1 MRSLSVSSTLAV
13 ATTLGLTLTA
23 CGQEPSV
30 PPTQAPVSLDGCS
43 PKQSKPA
50 MRDARAVDAA
60 VDLDHDGVGDAL
72 KVTRD
77 ESQCPGRMFAK
88 VKGRLVS
95 VRLPDATV
103 DLTSAQR
110 VVLPGRVGDLLA
122 VRSGHPRGGFQVRL
136 FGYDGELDEVT
147 ARSRPLVPFVATDT
161 RGGYVSARC
170 KGDTIVVREAVAHEP
185 PGIVFA
191 WDIKETP
198 YTVKG
203 NVATKGA
210 TTETADNVLDDR
222 LGTMFPD
229 VKKRQM
235 FTKGCSAG

>member
-1 MRSLSVSSTLAV
+1 MRSFSVSSTLTV
-13 ATTLGLTLTA
+13 ATTLGLLLTA

-30 PPTQAPVSLDGCS
+30 PPTQAPVSLEGCS

-50 MRDARAVDAA
+50 MHDARSVAAA
-60 VDLDHDGVGDAL
+60 VDLDHDGSDDAV

-77 ESQCPGRMFAK
+77 ESPCPGRMFAK
-88 VKGRLVS
+88 VKGHLVS
-95 VRLPDATV
+95 LRVPDQAV
-103 DLTSAQR
+103 DLTSGQR
-110 VVLPGRVGDLLA
+110 VVLPGRDGDLLA
-122 VRSGHPRGGFQVRL
+122 MRSGHPRGGFQVRL

-147 ARSRPLVPFVATDT
+147 ADSRPLVPFVATDT

-170 KGDTIVVREAVAHEP
+170 KGDTIVLREAVAHEP

-198 YTVKG
+198 YTVEG
-203 NVATKGA
+203 NVATRGA

-222 LGTMFPD
+222 LGAMFPD

-235 FTKGCSAG
+235 FAKGCSAG